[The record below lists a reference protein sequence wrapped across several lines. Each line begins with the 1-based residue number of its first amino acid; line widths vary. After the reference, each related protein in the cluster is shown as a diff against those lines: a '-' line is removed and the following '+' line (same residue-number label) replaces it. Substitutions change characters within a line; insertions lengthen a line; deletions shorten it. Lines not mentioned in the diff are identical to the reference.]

1 MNNEIKHLVKSL
13 RDSAKQARAIDR
25 SEILHKAAD
34 TIEYLAA
41 KCDMLSMIIDKD
53 DQNDLE
59 RN

>member
-1 MNNEIKHLVKSL
+1 MNNKEIIDLVKSL

-41 KCDMLSMIIDKD
+41 KCDMLSMLLD
-53 DQNDLE
+53 
-59 RN
+59 RNNPQ